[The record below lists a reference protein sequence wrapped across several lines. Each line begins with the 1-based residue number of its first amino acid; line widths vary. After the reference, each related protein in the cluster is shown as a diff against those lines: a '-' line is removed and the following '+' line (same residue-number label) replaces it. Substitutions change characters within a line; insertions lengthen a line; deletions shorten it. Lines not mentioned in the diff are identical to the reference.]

1 MLLIES
7 STTRAG
13 EPHERI
19 CGHALTTLRASGV
32 RFLMGG
38 AFALTH
44 HTGIVRT
51 TKDLDLFVAP
61 SDVERTLACFDR
73 LDFETELP
81 FPHWLAKARLGPF
94 FVDVIFSSGNGV
106 ARVDDEWFQ
115 YASDTSLYG
124 VPVGVVPAEELV
136 WSKAFVMERERYDGA
151 DVAHLL
157 RHRGLDMDWPRVLRR
172 FGSYRAVLLSH
183 LVLFHFTYSDAARYL
198 PDGLLEELMDG
209 LRLTTGPDDGP
220 PVCRGALLT
229 RQQFLTD
236 IWDTGYEDGRLVDR
250 TMSEADI
257 ERWTAAIEVSGR
269 QRGPRGRHGDL

>member
-19 CGHALTTLRASGV
+19 CEHALKTLRASGV
-32 RFLMGG
+32 RFLVGG
-38 AFALTH
+38 SFAVTH

-73 LDFETELP
+73 LDFETEVP

-106 ARVDDEWFQ
+106 AVVDDEWFQ

-124 VPVGVVPAEELV
+124 VPVGVVPAEELL
-136 WSKAFVMERERYDGA
+136 WSKALVMERERYDGA

-157 RHRGLDMDWPRVLRR
+157 RHCGLDLDWARVLRR
-172 FGSYRAVLLSH
+172 FGSYRAVLVSH
-183 LVLFHFTYSDAARYL
+183 LVLFHFIYSDAARYL
-198 PDGLLEELMDG
+198 PGPLLEELMHG
-209 LRLTTGPDDGP
+209 LRARSSNEGA
-220 PVCRGALLT
+220 PVCRGTLLS

-236 IWDTGYEDGRLVDR
+236 VWDTGYDDGRLVDR

-257 ERWTAAIEVSGR
+257 ERWTAAIDVSGR
-269 QRGPRGRHGDL
+269 QARRRARTDDL